1 MDLLRKSLFAA
12 FVVGLGLS
20 ITLSESALT
29 ALTVLWVWRLC
40 RREVQGA
47 QAWPLG
53 VPVLAFAGAT
63 LLAALVSGEV
73 GGSLL
78 ASKGLLLMAAL
89 FVTADA
95 LDDVRGAQGFL
106 TLLSACAAIAAG
118 IGLLQVAA
126 CPGPGVD
133 AGSPAWLYHRCARA
147 RGPFS
152 IYMTLAGILTV
163 ALLATLPRLL
173 PGPARRPW
181 FLPLWLVMLGGL
193 IASYTRGAWLGFAA
207 GVLALLP
214 ASRRGR
220 IVLVA
225 GLAVLVLGFLAGPAG
240 LRHRFVSMG
249 DPEEAT
255 VKERRY
261 MWESG
266 VVMARER
273 PWLGF
278 GPGGVKREYRRFAL
292 AEAIKKRTG
301 HVHNTPLQMLVER
314 GVVGLAAWLWIWV
327 AYYVYAIRLLRR
339 LAPEA
344 AAERAVVMGSL
355 AAITGFLVGGLSEYN
370 FGDSEVVLVAWAIA
384 ALPWVVARD
393 GAARERA
400 AELST
405 SRTARST
412 SEP

>member
-1 MDLLRKSLFAA
+1 VDLLRRILFAA

-20 ITLSESALT
+20 ITLSEAALT
-29 ALTVLWVWRLC
+29 ALTAVWLWRL
-40 RREVQGA
+40 RDPDVRSA
-47 QAWPLG
+47 QAWPLRT
-53 VPVLAFAGAT
+53 PVFAFAGAT
-63 LLAALVSGEV
+63 LLSALVSGAA
-73 GGSLL
+73 GRSLI

-95 LDDVRGAQGFL
+95 LEDVRGAQGFL
-106 TLLSACAAIAAG
+106 TFLSACAAIAAG
-118 IGLLQVAA
+118 IGLLQVAV
-126 CPGPGVD
+126 CPGPEVD
-133 AGSPAWLYHRCARA
+133 TGSPAWLYHRCFRA

-152 IYMTLAGILTV
+152 IYMTLAGILTLT
-163 ALLATLPRLL
+163 LLATLPRLL
-173 PGPARRPW
+173 PGPARRSW

-193 IASYTRGAWLGFAA
+193 VATYTRGAWLGFAA

-214 ASRRGR
+214 VTRRGR
-220 IVLVA
+220 VVLVA
-225 GLAVLVLGFLAGPAG
+225 GLAALILALLAGPPG
-240 LRHRFVSMG
+240 LRHRFMSMG

-266 VVMARER
+266 VMMARER

-278 GPGGVKREYRRFAL
+278 GPGGVKREYRGFAL
-292 AEAIKKRTG
+292 EEAIKKRTG

-327 AYYVYAIRLLRR
+327 AYYTCAIRVLRR
-339 LAPEA
+339 LAPDA
-344 AAERAVVMGSL
+344 AAARTVVIGSL

-370 FGDSEVVLVAWAIA
+370 FGDSEVVMVAWAVA

-393 GAARERA
+393 GATPRSE

-405 SRTARST
+405 SRTAPST
-412 SEP
+412 SGP